1 MNTLV
6 LVFAALFGA
15 CVGSFLNVCIFR
27 LPRRCLRLWKPKL
40 SFCPK
45 CRRTLDWW
53 ENVPILGYIFLAGKC
68 RTCKASIPLRYF
80 FVELGTACLFL
91 YLAGREVTV
100 DEAQRDIPL
109 FLVHAAL
116 GSAFI
121 VCALVDWDH
130 RIIPDEI
137 DIPGFLIAPFVA
149 FFVPTVLGENLVSL
163 PALGASVAVH
173 LDSALPWWGLSQGAT
188 DAVTAPL
195 RWLHGTLV
203 HTTWE
208 VPVSAAFTSVV
219 GAAAGGGLIW
229 IIGWAG
235 EKVFKKEA
243 MGFGDVKLMAMI
255 GGFLGWQGVVY
266 SMILAC
272 VAGSIYGIGHK
283 IRSGRTT
290 LTGKELAYSS
300 PLSYLALRFFGAPGM
315 PSGYRSVKQLLL
327 TKDIPLRWGGGVAAR
342 FATGDSYLPFGPF
355 LILGGFVCAFWPNSI
370 HKALMDYS
378 ELMGSLLR
386 RG

>member
-1 MNTLV
+1 MNTII

-45 CRRTLDWW
+45 CRRTLVWW
-53 ENVPILGYIFLAGKC
+53 ENFPILGYIFLGGKC
-68 RTCKASIPLRYF
+68 RTCRAAIPLRYF

-91 YLAGREVTV
+91 YLAGRELMIE
-100 DEAQRDIPL
+100 DRQIPL
-109 FLVHAAL
+109 FLVHATL

-137 DIPGFLIAPFVA
+137 DIPGFLLAPFVA
-149 FFVPTVLGENLVSL
+149 FLVPTVVGENIL
-163 PALGASVAVH
+163 PLRVLASNASV
-173 LDSALPWWGLSQGAT
+173 LLSSALPWWGLSSGAT
-188 DAVTAPL
+188 ETITSPL
-195 RWLHGTLV
+195 NAIYHSLHGS
-203 HTTWE
+203 TWE
-208 VPVSAAFTSVV
+208 IPISAAFTSVV

-229 IIGWAG
+229 FIGWAG

-255 GGFLGWQGVVY
+255 GGFLGWQGVIY

-272 VAGSIYGIGHK
+272 VAGSIYGISHK
-283 IRSGRTT
+283 VRTGRTT
-290 LTGKELAYSS
+290 VIGKEIAYAS
-300 PLSYLALRFFGAPGM
+300 PMSYIALRIFGAPAP
-315 PSGYRSVKQLLL
+315 PSGYKKLRAFMKS
-327 TKDIPLRWGGGVAAR
+327 KDPYTLRPGGGFAAR

-355 LILGGFVCAFWPNSI
+355 LILGGFVCAFWPGAI
-370 HKALMDYS
+370 HLALLKWS
-378 ELMGSLLR
+378 GLFR
-386 RG
+386 